1 LCVGFK
7 FRRIDEGKPKYGSP
21 AGQKSHLYNV
31 NDVLERSR
39 IIAICEGEFDAIICS
54 GVLGIP
60 AIGVPGVAAWKSHY
74 PKLFNGFDEVLVIGD
89 NDLKEDGS
97 NPGAEF
103 SRRVASDLL
112 NTRIVELPAGMDLND
127 FYLAKGLQ
135 DTRTQL
141 GIKDV

>member
-1 LCVGFK
+1 
-7 FRRIDEGKPKYGSP
+7 
-21 AGQKSHLYNV
+21 LYNV

-39 IIAICEGEFDAIICS
+39 IIAICEGEFDTIICS

-60 AIGVPGVAAWKSHY
+60 AIGVPGVAAWKNHY
-74 PKLFNGFDEVLVIGD
+74 PKLFNGFDEVLVLGD

-103 SRRVASDLL
+103 SRRVAGDLL
-112 NTRIVELPAGMDLND
+112 NTRVVELPAGMDLND

-135 DTRTQL
+135 DTRIQL